1 MRGWEEPYS
10 TGASSVNEHKDNR
23 RIRSDHY
30 VMFKEKFKCDC
41 KETSDLANANY
52 SHKNIRK
59 YVERSLV
66 SRKLIEFTG
75 SLEYETLKCWL

>member
-1 MRGWEEPYS
+1 
-10 TGASSVNEHKDNR
+10 
-23 RIRSDHY
+23 
-30 VMFKEKFKCDC
+30 MFKEKFKCDC

-75 SLEYETLKCWL
+75 SLEYEILKC